1 MQRKTKKTISLFLS
15 LVALLNTFTAQCAAS
30 ASEVQP
36 DINHTE
42 YNGYEIYFSDD
53 YFRHSSTDFD
63 SHLATLSM
71 IMTDNTVPRL
81 AEDTIPDAEWYVN
94 QPNLLNGF
102 FDEIGFDS
110 FETNEDYKKETSFDT
125 IGLAAAKKEIDDF
138 TLIAVTVRSGS
149 YFSEWANN
157 IWLGDGTNS
166 DYMHEGWYV
175 AANKLI
181 TFLDDYATSNEVTGK
196 VKVWVAGFSRGGA
209 TSNIAAGLL
218 DNKIDQGETIFSNGA
233 TLDHDDLFAY
243 TFEAPQGANYNSET
257 IQKPG
262 SAIYDNIWNMVNP
275 NDLVTKVA
283 MEQFGF
289 TRFGTDK
296 YITTKFYD
304 PANFK
309 SNRETFK
316 YFLEKNGHKYNE
328 FFGDQFAMYSL
339 PLNRMIGILQDP
351 SGLIT
356 QDPFEK
362 DEFKVNYDSNIV
374 SDLILEELVNYIGT
388 RDNYCKKY
396 QENMKSLML
405 ILMNDHNLSKAD
417 SIKNILKDSILS
429 AILLGFGY
437 EDAAIAALEEVV
449 DNDDARNAVKSMG
462 MLAGAATYVYTQR
475 PSELISFAL
484 QSENVF
490 KNHEFYANISHMQ
503 AQDSY
508 YTDNISCGIV
518 PLRDNAD
525 YGRMTFK
532 NFNDLSLHVIN
543 NDGNTKQVAKL
554 SGHVGLTSD
563 IEQCDS
569 GYALGYY
576 IYMNGM
582 EKAEVFMPTEQEYF
596 INFKNFSMKLGYD
609 NSFEA
614 VYKCVGSNEHF
625 APKFVTERFSNSFI
639 RDGYWKHNV
648 NQNTDFMQRRV
659 NMK

>member
-42 YNGYEIYFSDD
+42 YNGYEIYYSDD

-81 AEDTIPDAEWYVN
+81 AAGKKPNAEWYVN

-157 IWLGDGTNS
+157 IWLGDGTKS

-262 SAIYDNIWNMVNP
+262 SALYDNIWNMVNP

-283 MEQFGF
+283 MDQFGF

-296 YITTKFYD
+296 YITTEFYD
-304 PANFK
+304 AANFK

-316 YFLEKNGHKYNE
+316 YYLEKNGHKYND
-328 FFGDQFAMYSL
+328 FNGDKLTMYNI
-339 PLNRMIGILQDP
+339 PTTQMISALYNPIGVAIDREDYFLK
-351 SGLIT
+351 I
-356 QDPFEK
+356 
-362 DEFKVNYDSNIV
+362 DENKARYDANIV
-374 SDLILEELVNYIGT
+374 CDIVLEELVNYIGS
-388 RDNYCKKY
+388 RENYCKYY
-396 QENMKSLML
+396 QEDMKGLML
-405 ILMNDHNLSKAD
+405 SLMNDRVTDMTATVEDILGTTITSAVLFALGQDTIAEKMLEIIEPDDNARKAAESLSK
-417 SIKNILKDSILS
+417 LS
-429 AILLGFGY
+429 G
-437 EDAAIAALEEVV
+437 
-449 DNDDARNAVKSMG
+449 AV
-462 MLAGAATYVYTQR
+462 AHVYTQR
-475 PSELISFAL
+475 PNELISLAMQVKNIF
-484 QSENVF
+484 Q
-490 KNHEFYANISHMQ
+490 NHEFYVNISHMQ

-508 YTDNISCGIV
+508 YTDNNSRSIV

-525 YGRMTFK
+525 YGRMSFK
-532 NFNDLSLHVIN
+532 NFNDLSLNIIKD
-543 NDGNTKQVAKL
+543 DGSTEQVAKL
-554 SGHVGLTSD
+554 DGYVALNSD
-563 IEQCDS
+563 IEQCNT

-576 IYMNGM
+576 VFLNGQ
-582 EKAEVFMPTEQEYF
+582 EGAEIFMPTEQEYF

-609 NSFEA
+609 TKFEA
-614 VYKCVGSNEHF
+614 IYKCVGSNEHF
-625 APKFVTERFSNSFI
+625 GSSYI
-639 RDGYWKHNV
+639 RGGYWKNNV

-659 NMK
+659 NMKYVY